1 MIEVML
7 NNEVGFSAP
16 EKTLVETVR
25 CVLLDH
31 QVKRGE
37 VSLAIIDDAT
47 MQQLNRTHLQHDYP
61 TDVLSFLWHRDQ
73 DMLEGEVIVSAETAV
88 RAARDY
94 NWTEANELLLYALH
108 GTLHLVGYDDH
119 TDTDRQAMRDRE
131 TYYLRQAGIERSPG
145 FSTQPICDQGGEDA
159 TSREA
164 PA

>member
-7 NNEVGFSAP
+7 NNEVGFHAP

-31 QVKRGE
+31 MVKRGE

-47 MQQLNRTHLQHDYP
+47 MQRLNRTHLQHDYP
-61 TDVLSFLWHRDQ
+61 TDVLSFLLHRDQ

-88 RAARDY
+88 RSARNY
-94 NWTEANELLLYALH
+94 NWTEAHELLLYVLH

-119 TDTDRQAMRDRE
+119 TQADRQVMRDRE
-131 TYYLRQAGIERSPG
+131 AYYLRRVGVERPPG
-145 FSTQPICDQGGEDA
+145 FSARPTHEQSGEDL
-159 TSREA
+159 TSQEA

>member
-7 NNEVGFSAP
+7 NNEVGFNAP
-16 EKTLVETVR
+16 EKTIVETVR

-31 QVKRGE
+31 MVRRGE

-47 MQQLNRTHLQHDYP
+47 MQRLNRIHLQHDYP
-61 TDVLSFLWHRDQ
+61 TDVLSFLLHRDQ

-119 TDTDRQAMRDRE
+119 TQADRQAMRDCE
-131 TYYLRQAGIERSPG
+131 AYYLKRACIERPPG
-145 FSTQPICDQGGEDA
+145 FSRPPTREQKGEDL
-159 TSREA
+159 TSQEA